1 MFVPKIQMEVISVRS
16 IVLVNLSNHQLLVN
30 LSFPLMSVVSVKS
43 AVLANSI
50 KHFMLR
56 NLSVPVMQLILS
68 FAIPLVCLFLIL
80 LVIVSHLNLFVNLL
94 MWYRKILM
102 NNLFIFHH
110 NFCNNNVDNFFEG
123 YVKCNNISSNK
134 FLTSNSFI
142 CHEFNNVATFNI
154 LHRNILSSSIYFYHF
169 SFSFYKYSFFTNSAF
184 YIFNVN
190 SVTNSL
196 NNDFYITY
204 LFDKDNRFLFWAFG
218 FLF

>member
-1 MFVPKIQMEVISVRS
+1 MEVISVRS

-80 LVIVSHLNLFVNLL
+80 LVIVSHLNLLVNLL
-94 MWYRKILM
+94 WYRNILM

-110 NFCNNNVDNFFEG
+110 NFCNNNIDNFFKG

-134 FLTSNSFI
+134 FLASNSFI
-142 CHEFNNVATFNI
+142 CHEFNNVAIFNI
-154 LHRNILSSSIYFYHF
+154 LHRNILSNSIYFYHLV
-169 SFSFYKYSFFTNSAF
+169 SLFTN
-184 YIFNVN
+184 I
-190 SVTNSL
+190 
-196 NNDFYITY
+196 
-204 LFDKDNRFLFWAFG
+204 RFLQTVLFI
-218 FLF
+218 FLM